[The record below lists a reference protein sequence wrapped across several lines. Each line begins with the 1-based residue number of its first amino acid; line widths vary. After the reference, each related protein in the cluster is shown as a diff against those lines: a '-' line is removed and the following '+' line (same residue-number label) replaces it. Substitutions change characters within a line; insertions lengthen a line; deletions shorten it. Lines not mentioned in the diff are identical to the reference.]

1 MTQAI
6 GIIEIQSL
14 TAALEAL
21 DAMLKAADV
30 NYLTSEKK
38 LGGRLVTI
46 IVEGSVSD
54 VIAAIEA
61 GKSRGGTIG
70 RVVAAECIAAPH
82 QEIMKFL
89 KPQIMEENLKK
100 EAEK

>member
-21 DAMLKAADV
+21 DSMLKAADV
-30 NYLTSEKK
+30 KYLTSEKK

-61 GKSRGGTIG
+61 GKVKGGAIG
-70 RVVAAECIAAPH
+70 KVVAAEWIAAPH
-82 QEIMKFL
+82 QEMMKFF
-89 KPQIMEENLKK
+89 KPQKSEGNLKK
-100 EAEK
+100 RA